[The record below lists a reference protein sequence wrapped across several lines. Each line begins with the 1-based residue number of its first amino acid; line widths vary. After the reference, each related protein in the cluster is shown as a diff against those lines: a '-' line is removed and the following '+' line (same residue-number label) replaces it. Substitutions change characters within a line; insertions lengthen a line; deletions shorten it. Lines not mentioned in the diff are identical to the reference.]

1 MSQELTN
8 ANYLLGET
16 KMKRLIMVS
25 VIVLFACGLSMEAE
39 ARNLRAVGEAA
50 VKNKEI
56 SDPPREHDF
65 TKIAPDASYR
75 AGEVLV
81 RFAPKANGAERSKV
95 EKNAV
100 LASIGGGNIKRSFGL
115 VPGLAHV
122 IVPKDLTVE
131 QALRRFNGRSE
142 ILYAEPDY
150 EVQIVATPND
160 TNFSDLWGMH
170 NTGQTGGT
178 ADADIDANEA
188 WDISTDANEIVV
200 AVIDTGINY
209 THPDLADNM
218 WVNQTEL
225 SGTPGV
231 DDDNNGYVDDIYGYD
246 FCTYGQ
252 SRDSDPN
259 DDHYHG
265 THCAGTIGA
274 VGDNNEGVVGVCW
287 KVKIMALKFMGP
299 TGTGGADGY
308 VSDAIDAIEYSVAMD
323 ANLSSNSWGGGCYSQ
338 SLKNAIESAGA
349 AGLLF
354 VAAAGNSYD
363 DSDNYPLYP
372 AAYDCNS
379 IVSVMATSDDDG
391 FPSFSNYGLTSV
403 DLGAPGT
410 EILSTFPTY
419 MTSSMSTRGYSTDYE
434 TISGTS
440 MATPHVA
447 GACALLWSENLT
459 LSNSQIKERILR
471 TVDRTLP
478 GWCVS
483 EGRLNVHSAL
493 LNTSVHNVTQR
504 ISYNTIQGALDEAND
519 LDLIRVHPGT
529 YYETIDFKGVNCTLT
544 STDPNDPNVV
554 AATIIDANGG
564 LIAVYFHNS
573 EDANSVLTGVTVTN
587 ANQGVKAD
595 SASPTITK
603 CVIEDNDSYGVLCTW
618 GSPTISNCTIRT
630 HHIMGIY
637 CRISSAT
644 IESCLIEDSGW
655 NGVAAYGSSSAPSIR
670 YNEIRQNDYD
680 GIYLLS
686 LSASVKSNWIY
697 DNSRYGIRTS
707 NSGSAV
713 LRNNTIVGNSAAGI
727 YNAGGTQATI
737 SNCIIWDCND
747 DLYNCTAEYSCIQDG
762 DSGTGNISADPCFVD
777 YNSRDLHL
785 TWSSPCID
793 SGDPNGDY
801 TGEKDID
808 GEDRA
813 IDGRVEMG
821 ADELFQPDICYVD
834 VNGDDSNGTSWAHAF
849 NDINSAVT
857 AARDGDEIWVAKG
870 TYVLTDTI
878 NVDEAIRIYG
888 GFDATETQRSQ
899 RDWENNVTTV
909 DGNDSVRCFYVSADC
924 TVDGLTITKGHAHVF
939 GGTYIDSQGAGMYLH
954 YCDPNIA
961 NCTFSDNESH
971 DNGGGMHNR
980 GSNPTITNCTFSNN
994 ECGDE
999 GGGIRNTRGSN
1010 PVISDCTFTGNSAPD
1025 KGGGISNRINC
1036 HPTLTNCVFSGN
1048 SADSYGGGMQNESN
1062 CDPAMTDCIFTGN
1075 SASDGGGMY
1084 NRDYS
1089 DPTLVGCIFSGN
1101 AAGDD
1106 GGGMY
1111 NSDSDPTLINCVFHD
1126 NNSVDYGG
1134 AMCNKYGCS
1143 PTLINCVLC
1152 ENDSLSDDGGA
1163 VYNYKV
1169 CCPIVINCTFYDNYA
1184 DDDGGGMYNDE
1195 SYPWIANCIFWDNE
1209 ADDDGDEI
1217 ENSSSTPYI
1226 SYSDIEDCD
1235 GSGEYWDEDL
1245 GTDGGGN
1252 IDDSPDFDDDEDL
1265 DGPDD
1270 KWRTCDDGL
1279 HPEDP
1284 DCIDTGDNDAVP
1296 EDVTTDLK
1304 GSDRIINDTVD
1315 MGAYEYDSGC

>member
-1 MSQELTN
+1 MKKTILLSLTVPLIILSTAKGKVRDLKPIGEQALRKGMISQ
-8 ANYLLGET
+8 
-16 KMKRLIMVS
+16 
-25 VIVLFACGLSMEAE
+25 
-39 ARNLRAVGEAA
+39 
-50 VKNKEI
+50 
-56 SDPPREHDF
+56 PPKDHDF
-65 TKIAPDASYR
+65 TTIAPDASYR

-81 RFAPKANGAERSKV
+81 RFAPKANGAEQSKV
-95 EKNAV
+95 ENNAA
-100 LASIGGGNIKRSFGL
+100 LAAIGGGNIKRSFGL
-115 VPGLAHV
+115 VPGLAQV
-122 IVPKDLTVE
+122 ILPKDLTVE
-131 QALRRFNGRSE
+131 QALKIFNDRSE

-178 ADADIDANEA
+178 SDADIDAPEA

-231 DDDNNGYVDDIYGYD
+231 DDDDNGYIDDIYGYD

-274 VGDNNEGVVGVCW
+274 VGDNNQGVVGVCW

-299 TGTGGADGY
+299 TGTGNATGY
-308 VSDAIDAIEYSVAMD
+308 TSDAIDAIEYSVAMD
-323 ANLSSNSWGGGCYSQ
+323 ANLSSNSWGGDCYSQ

-363 DSDNYPLYP
+363 DSDNYPVYP
-372 AAYDCNS
+372 AAYDCNR
-379 IVSVMATSDDDG
+379 IISVMATSDDDG
-391 FPSFSNYGLTSV
+391 FPAFSNYGLTSV

-410 EILSTFPTY
+410 YILSTFPTY
-419 MTSSMSTRGYSTDYE
+419 ETASMAYLGFSTDYE

-478 GWCVS
+478 GWSVS
-483 EGRLNVHSAL
+483 GGRLNVHSAL

-504 ISYNTIQGALDEAND
+504 ISYDTIQGALDEAND

-544 STDPNDPNVV
+544 STDPNDPCVV

-564 LIAVYFHNS
+564 YRAVYFHNS
-573 EDANSVLTGVTVTN
+573 EDANSVLNGLTVKNGTYSIYCSSVPTASPTVTN
-587 ANQGVKAD
+587 CVIKG
-595 SASPTITK
+595 SAMGMYYFSGDPTIR
-603 CVIEDNDSYGVLCTW
+603 
-618 GSPTISNCTIRT
+618 NCTVVNNNY
-630 HHIMGIY
+630 GIV
-637 CRISSAT
+637 CSTGTGT
-644 IESCLIEDSGW
+644 IENCLIEDNVTAGIYAF
-655 NGVAAYGSSSAPSIR
+655 GATTIR
-670 YNEIRQNDYD
+670 YNEIRENAYV
-680 GIYLLS
+680 GIYLYYS
-686 LSASVKSNWIY
+686 SASVTTNWIY
-697 DNSRYGIRTS
+697 DN
-707 NSGSAV
+707 GSHGVRFHHSPSAI
-713 LRNNTIVGNSAAGI
+713 LRNNTIVGNTSAGI
-727 YNAGGTQATI
+727 YKYSGSQPTI
-737 SNCIIWDCND
+737 SNCIIWDNGD
-747 DLYNCTAEYSCIQDG
+747 DLNGCSATYSCIEDG
-762 DSGTGNISADPCFVD
+762 DSGTGNISDDPCFFD

-808 GEDRA
+808 GEDRV

-821 ADELFQPDICYVD
+821 ADEFFQYAICYVD

-849 NDINSAVT
+849 TDINSAVT
-857 AARDGDEIWVAKG
+857 AARGGDEIWVAKG

-878 NVDEAIRIYG
+878 NVDEAICIYG

-924 TVDGLTITKGHAHVF
+924 TVDGLTITKGHAHVS
-939 GGTYIDSQGAGMYLH
+939 GNRKGAGMYLH

-971 DNGGGMHNR
+971 DNGGGMHNL
-980 GSNPTITNCTFSNN
+980 GSSPTITNCTFSNN

-999 GGGIRNTRGSN
+999 GGAICNRHGSS
-1010 PVISDCTFTGNSAPD
+1010 PVLTDCTFTNNSAPD
-1025 KGGGISNRINC
+1025 EGGGIANITAC
-1036 HPTLTNCVFSGN
+1036 HPVFTNCAFTSNSADYNGGGMRNENNSDPVLTNCTFKLN
-1048 SADSYGGGMQNESN
+1048 TAKRGGGMHNDNYSQPTLVDCNFISN
-1062 CDPAMTDCIFTGN
+1062 A
-1075 SASDGGGMY
+1075 ASRDGGGMY
-1084 NRDYS
+1084 S
-1089 DPTLVGCIFSGN
+1089 DET
-1101 AAGDD
+1101 GDA
-1106 GGGMY
+1106 
-1111 NSDSDPTLINCVFHD
+1111 TLINCVFYD
-1126 NNSVDYGG
+1126 NNSVDHGG
-1134 AMCNKYGCS
+1134 AMYNKRGCS
-1143 PTLINCVLC
+1143 PTLINCILA
-1152 ENDSLSDDGGA
+1152 ENEAGEDGGGI
-1163 VYNYKV
+1163 YNDEV
-1169 CCPIVINCTFYDNYA
+1169 CCPIVINCTFYYNFA
-1184 DDDGGGMYNDE
+1184 DDDGGAMYNYKSD
-1195 SYPWIANCIFWDNE
+1195 PCIANCIFWDDE

-1217 ENSSSTPYI
+1217 ENSSSTPTAAASTGTRTSASMAAAI
-1226 SYSDIEDCD
+1226 STTRPTLTMMRTWTALTT
-1235 GSGEYWDEDL
+1235 SGEPATMVCTL
-1245 GTDGGGN
+1245 
-1252 IDDSPDFDDDEDL
+1252 
-1265 DGPDD
+1265 
-1270 KWRTCDDGL
+1270 RT
-1279 HPEDP
+1279 P
-1284 DCIDTGDNDAVP
+1284 IA
-1296 EDVTTDLK
+1296 
-1304 GSDRIINDTVD
+1304 
-1315 MGAYEYDSGC
+1315 

>member
-1 MSQELTN
+1 MKKTILLSLTVPLIILSTAKGKVRDLKPIGEQALRKGMISQ
-8 ANYLLGET
+8 
-16 KMKRLIMVS
+16 
-25 VIVLFACGLSMEAE
+25 
-39 ARNLRAVGEAA
+39 
-50 VKNKEI
+50 
-56 SDPPREHDF
+56 PPKDHDF
-65 TKIAPDASYR
+65 TTIAPDASYR

-81 RFAPKANGAERSKV
+81 RFAPKANGAEQSKV
-95 EKNAV
+95 ENNAA
-100 LASIGGGNIKRSFGL
+100 LAAIGGGNIKRSFGL
-115 VPGLAHV
+115 VPGLAQV
-122 IVPKDLTVE
+122 ILPKDLTVE
-131 QALRRFNGRSE
+131 QALKIFNDRSE

-178 ADADIDANEA
+178 SDADIDAPEA

-231 DDDNNGYVDDIYGYD
+231 DDDDNGYIDDIYGYD

-274 VGDNNEGVVGVCW
+274 VGDNNQGVVGVCW

-299 TGTGGADGY
+299 TGTGNATGY
-308 VSDAIDAIEYSVAMD
+308 TSDAIDAIEYSVAMD
-323 ANLSSNSWGGGCYSQ
+323 ANLSSNSWGGDCYSQ

-363 DSDNYPLYP
+363 DSDNYPVYP
-372 AAYDCNS
+372 AAYDCNR
-379 IVSVMATSDDDG
+379 IISVMATSDDDG
-391 FPSFSNYGLTSV
+391 FPAFSNYGLTSV

-410 EILSTFPTY
+410 YILSTFPTY
-419 MTSSMSTRGYSTDYE
+419 ETASMAYLGFSTDYE

-478 GWCVS
+478 GWSVS
-483 EGRLNVHSAL
+483 GGRLNVHSAL

-954 YCDPNIA
+954 YCDP
-961 NCTFSDNESH
+961 
-971 DNGGGMHNR
+971 
-980 GSNPTITNCTFSNN
+980 
-994 ECGDE
+994 
-999 GGGIRNTRGSN
+999 
-1010 PVISDCTFTGNSAPD
+1010 
-1025 KGGGISNRINC
+1025 
-1036 HPTLTNCVFSGN
+1036 
-1048 SADSYGGGMQNESN
+1048 
-1062 CDPAMTDCIFTGN
+1062 
-1075 SASDGGGMY
+1075 
-1084 NRDYS
+1084 
-1089 DPTLVGCIFSGN
+1089 
-1101 AAGDD
+1101 
-1106 GGGMY
+1106 
-1111 NSDSDPTLINCVFHD
+1111 
-1126 NNSVDYGG
+1126 
-1134 AMCNKYGCS
+1134 
-1143 PTLINCVLC
+1143 
-1152 ENDSLSDDGGA
+1152 
-1163 VYNYKV
+1163 
-1169 CCPIVINCTFYDNYA
+1169 
-1184 DDDGGGMYNDE
+1184 
-1195 SYPWIANCIFWDNE
+1195 
-1209 ADDDGDEI
+1209 
-1217 ENSSSTPYI
+1217 
-1226 SYSDIEDCD
+1226 
-1235 GSGEYWDEDL
+1235 
-1245 GTDGGGN
+1245 
-1252 IDDSPDFDDDEDL
+1252 
-1265 DGPDD
+1265 
-1270 KWRTCDDGL
+1270 
-1279 HPEDP
+1279 
-1284 DCIDTGDNDAVP
+1284 
-1296 EDVTTDLK
+1296 
-1304 GSDRIINDTVD
+1304 
-1315 MGAYEYDSGC
+1315 